1 MARFGNK
8 QVNRYLEKS
17 KMATE
22 EEFTSSLEENSDSN
36 AQSSTQDSSAT
47 VQ

>member
-1 MARFGNK
+1 MTRFGNK

-22 EEFTSSLEENSDSN
+22 AEFTSSLNADSDSN
-36 AQSSTQDSSAT
+36 AQSTDQAK
-47 VQ
+47 